1 MSVTPVS
8 RGGTVNRAVED
19 RSLPHQRRRSGLF
32 RPDGHW
38 GNGMEAMEAGT
49 RMRGRRGRTVGRALA
64 AAGIAAAGLVAWS
77 VPSQAQEEPLPPPT
91 NFSMAGIANPAEG
104 TMLAVDKQVSGEFQY
119 CSNPNG
125 LGAEIYLNAGDG
137 AGMAVEQATVTPFVV
152 PIHIGVVSVNNP
164 DPDNLIQGERFFTL
178 GVVKGTPV
186 QFGQSGD
193 ASVEYGGVFLG
204 PKAGLLTW
212 SYSANVDCQESRAMP
227 ILSPLLGGEETLPT
241 APPVTTTTEA
251 PTTTTEAPTTT
262 TTEAPA

>member
-1 MSVTPVS
+1 
-8 RGGTVNRAVED
+8 
-19 RSLPHQRRRSGLF
+19 
-32 RPDGHW
+32 
-38 GNGMEAMEAGT
+38 
-49 RMRGRRGRTVGRALA
+49 MRA

-77 VPSQAQEEPLPPPT
+77 VPIQAQEDPAPAAPT
-91 NFSMAGIANPAEG
+91 NFSMAGIADPAAG
-104 TMLAVDKQVSGEFQY
+104 TLLAIDKQVSGEFQY
-119 CSNPNG
+119 CSNANG

-164 DPDNLIQGERFFTL
+164 DPENLVSGERFFTL

-186 QFGQSGD
+186 QFGQTGE

-212 SYSANVDCQESRAMP
+212 SYSANVDCAESKAMP
-227 ILSPLLGGEETLPT
+227 ILGPLINGDTPVPT
-241 APPVTTTTEA
+241 TPPVTTTTEA

-262 TTEAPA
+262 TTEAPAP

>member
-1 MSVTPVS
+1 M
-8 RGGTVNRAVED
+8 A
-19 RSLPHQRRRSGLF
+19 
-32 RPDGHW
+32 
-38 GNGMEAMEAGT
+38 MEAMEAGS
-49 RMRGRRGRTVGRALA
+49 RRRGRRGRTVGRALA

-77 VPSQAQEEPLPPPT
+77 VPTQAQEEPPAPAT
-91 NFSMAGIANPAEG
+91 NFSMAGIADPAAG
-104 TMLAVDKQVSGEFQY
+104 TMLAVDKQISGEFQY
-119 CSNPNG
+119 CSNANG

-164 DPDNLIQGERFFTL
+164 DPDNLITGERFFTL

-186 QFGQSGD
+186 QFGESGA

-212 SYSANVDCQESRAMP
+212 SYSATVDCQESKAMP
-227 ILSPLLGGEETLPT
+227 ILSPLINGGE
-241 APPVTTTTEA
+241 APPTTPPPVVTTTTEA

-262 TTEAPA
+262 TTTEAPAP